1 MTITA
6 HVQKGKTMRLID
18 ADAVKYEPLPKGERN
33 YRTYNLDDAYDDG
46 YDDAMFDINHMPTVE
61 AEPVRHGKWIRWRDL
76 NGIKRCKCSE
86 CIVSYGNMDTPYCP
100 NCGAKMDGERKEE

>member
-1 MTITA
+1 MTYKELYEKAIWLLE
-6 HVQKGKTMRLID
+6 HNEINGKEYDKMI
-18 ADAVKYEPLPKGERN
+18 EPLNAEVGN
-33 YRTYNLDDAYDDG
+33 
-46 YDDAMFDINHMPTVE
+46 

-100 NCGAKMDGERKEE
+100 NCGAKMDAERKEE

>member
-1 MTITA
+1 
-6 HVQKGKTMRLID
+6 MRLID
-18 ADAVKYEPLPKGERN
+18 ADEIRWSDHYDSDGNLSKYKV
-33 YRTYNLDDAYDDG
+33 AYSDE
-46 YDDAMFDINHMPTVE
+46 MPPTVD
-61 AEPVRHGKWIRWRDL
+61 AIPVRHGKWIRWRDL